1 MFSKCYLMI
10 NKFNIQFTF
19 RYIYYM
25 NILATIALLL
35 QLTIQDSITGEKL
48 VGVKVA
54 TKSGI
59 YYTDLQGRVT
69 IPGQDSVVV
78 INYVSY
84 QDVLIKMKSD
94 TTIKLNPKVQL

>member
-1 MFSKCYLMI
+1 
-10 NKFNIQFTF
+10 
-19 RYIYYM
+19 M
-25 NILATIALLL
+25 NILAAIALLL
-35 QLTIQDSITGEKL
+35 QLTIQDSVTGEKL

-59 YYTDLQGRVT
+59 YYTDLNGHVA

-84 QDVLIKMKSD
+84 QDVIITTKKD
-94 TTIKLNPKVQL
+94 TTIKMHPKVQL